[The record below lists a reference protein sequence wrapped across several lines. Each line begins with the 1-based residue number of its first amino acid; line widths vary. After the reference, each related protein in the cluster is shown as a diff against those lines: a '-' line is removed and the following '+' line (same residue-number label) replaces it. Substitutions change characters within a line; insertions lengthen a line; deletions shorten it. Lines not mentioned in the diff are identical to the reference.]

1 MAEAQKLA
9 VQPRLVVG
17 KKVAQLRRD
26 GVLPGVVFGGHKDSA
41 PVQTDLRAFE
51 RSYRR
56 WGNTTLLSL
65 EGLDGDAIPA
75 LIHGVARDTMTGR
88 LLHVD
93 LQRVSLTEKTQAEVP
108 LHFIHE
114 SPAVKTLGAVLVHA
128 RNHVQ
133 VEAFPQDMP
142 HAIEVDLSPL
152 AEIDDAIF
160 VRDLIVDKTIVEII
174 DDPDELVVKAVPVH
188 IEEEPVA
195 AAAVPAEG
203 EVASGRCGRRRR
215 GRRSG
220 CRRCRA
226 GRRCWKA
233 GRCRRREAG
242 RCRRREARCR
252 SREAWRTRREVRRSR
267 AEGRGLEEGLGPR
280 GECAA

>member
-1 MAEAQKLA
+1 LAEAQKLA
-9 VQPRLVVG
+9 VQPRQVVG

-203 EVASGRCGRRRR
+203 EVP
-215 GRRSG
+215 
-220 CRRCRA
+220 
-226 GRRCWKA
+226 
-233 GRCRRREAG
+233 
-242 RCRRREARCR
+242 
-252 SREAWRTRREVRRSR
+252 
-267 AEGRGLEEGLGPR
+267 AEGAEEGEEGAAPAAAGAAPGAAAGAKPGAAAGAKPGAAPAKPGAPAGKPGAPAPK
-280 GECAA
+280 GEGQKKG

>member
-1 MAEAQKLA
+1 LAEAQKLA
-9 VQPRLVVG
+9 VRPRQVVG
-17 KKVAQLRRD
+17 KKVAQLRRE
-26 GVLPGVVFGGHKDSA
+26 GVLPGVVFGGRKDSTS
-41 PVQTDLRAFE
+41 VQTDLRAFE

-56 WGNTTLLSL
+56 WGNTTLLAL
-65 EGLDGDAIPA
+65 EGLDGESIPA

-93 LQRVSLTEKTQAEVP
+93 FQRVSLTEKTHADVP

-128 RNHVQ
+128 RSHVT

-142 HAIEVDLSPL
+142 HSIDVDLSPL

-160 VRDLIVDKTIVEII
+160 VRDLVVDKTIVEIT

-195 AAAVPAEG
+195 AVAAPVEGEAPAEG
-203 EVASGRCGRRRR
+203 E
-215 GRRSG
+215 
-220 CRRCRA
+220 
-226 GRRCWKA
+226 
-233 GRCRRREAG
+233 EA
-242 RCRRREARCR
+242 A
-252 SREAWRTRREVRRSR
+252 
-267 AEGRGLEEGLGPR
+267 AEGAAPAAAGAAPGAAAGKPGAAAGAKPGAPSAKGAPAGKPGAPAPK
-280 GECAA
+280 GEAPKKG

>member
-1 MAEAQKLA
+1 LAEAQKLA
-9 VQPRLVVG
+9 VQPRQVVG

-160 VRDLIVDKTIVEII
+160 VRDLVVDKTIVEII
-174 DDPDELVVKAVPVH
+174 DDGDDLVVKAVPVH
-188 IEEEPVA
+188 IEAEPVA
-195 AAAVPAEG
+195 AAAVPLEG
-203 EVASGRCGRRRR
+203 EVPVEGAEEG
-215 GRRSG
+215 
-220 CRRCRA
+220 
-226 GRRCWKA
+226 
-233 GRCRRREAG
+233 
-242 RCRRREARCR
+242 
-252 SREAWRTRREVRRSR
+252 
-267 AEGRGLEEGLGPR
+267 AEGAAPAAAGAAPGAAAGKPGAAAGAKPVAAAAGAKPGAAPAKPGAPAGKSGAPAPKGEGSKKG
-280 GECAA
+280 

>member
-9 VQPRLVVG
+9 VQPRQVVG
-17 KKVAQLRRD
+17 KKVAQLRRE

-75 LIHGVARDTMTGR
+75 LIHGVARDSMTGR

-93 LQRVSLTEKTQAEVP
+93 LQRVSLTEKTHAEVP
-108 LHFIHE
+108 LHFVHE

-128 RNHVQ
+128 RSHVE

-142 HAIEVDLSPL
+142 HSIEVDLSPL

-160 VRDLIVDKTIVEII
+160 IRDLIVDKTIVEII

-203 EVASGRCGRRRR
+203 EVA
-215 GRRSG
+215 
-220 CRRCRA
+220 
-226 GRRCWKA
+226 
-233 GRCRRREAG
+233 
-242 RCRRREARCR
+242 
-252 SREAWRTRREVRRSR
+252 
-267 AEGRGLEEGLGPR
+267 AEGAEEGAEGAAPAAPGAAPAAGGKPGAAAAGAKPGAAPAKPGAPAGKSGAPAPK
-280 GECAA
+280 GEGSKKG

>member
-9 VQPRLVVG
+9 VRPRQVVG

-26 GVLPGVVFGGHKDSA
+26 GVLPGVVFGGRKDSTS
-41 PVQTDLRAFE
+41 VQTDLRSFE

-93 LQRVSLTEKTQAEVP
+93 FQRVSLTEKTHAEVP
-108 LHFIHE
+108 LHFVHE

-128 RNHVQ
+128 RDHVT
-133 VEAFPQDMP
+133 VEAFPQDIP

-152 AEIDDAIF
+152 IEIDDALY
-160 VRDLIVDKTIVEII
+160 VRDLVFDKTTVSIV
-174 DDPDELVVKAVPVH
+174 DDPDELVVKAVPVR
-188 IEEEPVA
+188 IEAEPTPAVA
-195 AAAVPAEG
+195 APVEG
-203 EVASGRCGRRRR
+203 EVA
-215 GRRSG
+215 
-220 CRRCRA
+220 
-226 GRRCWKA
+226 
-233 GRCRRREAG
+233 
-242 RCRRREARCR
+242 
-252 SREAWRTRREVRRSR
+252 
-267 AEGRGLEEGLGPR
+267 AEGAEAAEEGAAPAAAGGAAPGAAAGKPGAPAGAKPGAAAKPGAPAGKPGAPAPK
-280 GECAA
+280 GEGQKKG

>member
-1 MAEAQKLA
+1 LAEAQKLA
-9 VQPRLVVG
+9 VSPRQVVG
-17 KKVAQLRRD
+17 KKVAQLRRE

-93 LQRVSLTEKTQAEVP
+93 LQRVSLTEKTKAEVP
-108 LHFIHE
+108 LHFVHE

-128 RNHVQ
+128 RSHVE

-142 HAIEVDLSPL
+142 HSIEVDLSPL

-203 EVASGRCGRRRR
+203 EVAAEGAEEGEE
-215 GRRSG
+215 GAAAPA
-220 CRRCRA
+220 A
-226 GRRCWKA
+226 GAAGAAGAKPGAAGAKPGAAPAKA
-233 GRCRRREAG
+233 GAPAG
-242 RCRRREARCR
+242 KTGAP
-252 SREAWRTRREVRRSR
+252 APKG
-267 AEGRGLEEGLGPR
+267 EGAKKG
-280 GECAA
+280 

>member
-1 MAEAQKLA
+1 MAEAEKLA
-9 VQPRLVVG
+9 VLPRQVVG

-26 GVLPGVVFGGHKDSA
+26 GVLPGVIFGGHKDSS
-41 PVQTDLRAFE
+41 PVQTDLRSFE

-93 LQRVSLTEKTQAEVP
+93 FQRVSLTEKTHAEVP
-108 LHFIHE
+108 LHFVHE

-128 RNHVQ
+128 RDHVT
-133 VEAFPQDMP
+133 VEAFPQDIP
-142 HAIEVDLSPL
+142 HAIDVDLSPL
-152 AEIDDAIF
+152 IEIDDALF
-160 VRDLIVDKTIVEII
+160 VRDLIVDKTKVRVL
-174 DDPDELVVKAVPVH
+174 DDPDELVVKAVPVR

-203 EVASGRCGRRRR
+203 EVA
-215 GRRSG
+215 
-220 CRRCRA
+220 
-226 GRRCWKA
+226 
-233 GRCRRREAG
+233 
-242 RCRRREARCR
+242 
-252 SREAWRTRREVRRSR
+252 
-267 AEGRGLEEGLGPR
+267 AEGAEAPAEGAAPAAGAAAPGAAAGKPGAAAGAKPGAAAGAKPGAAAKPGAPAAKPGAPAPK
-280 GECAA
+280 GEKKG

>member
-1 MAEAQKLA
+1 LADAEKLA
-9 VQPRLVVG
+9 VRPRQVVG

-26 GVLPGVVFGGHKDSA
+26 GVLPGVVFGGHKDSS
-41 PVQTDLRAFE
+41 PVQTELRSFE

-93 LQRVSLTEKTQAEVP
+93 FQRVSLTEKTHAEVP
-108 LHFIHE
+108 LHFVHE

-128 RNHVQ
+128 RDHVT
-133 VEAFPQDMP
+133 VEAFPQDIP
-142 HAIEVDLSPL
+142 HAIDVDLSPL
-152 AEIDDAIF
+152 IEIDDALF
-160 VRDLIVDKTIVEII
+160 VRDLVVDKTTVLIL
-174 DDPDELVVKAVPVH
+174 DDPDELLVKAVPVR

-203 EVASGRCGRRRR
+203 EVAAEGAEAPAEG
-215 GRRSG
+215 GAPAA
-220 CRRCRA
+220 A
-226 GRRCWKA
+226 GGAAPGAAAGKPGAAAGAKPGAPAAKPGAPAAKA
-233 GRCRRREAG
+233 GAPAG
-242 RCRRREARCR
+242 KSGAP
-252 SREAWRTRREVRRSR
+252 A
-267 AEGRGLEEGLGPR
+267 PK
-280 GECAA
+280 GEKKG

>member
-9 VQPRLVVG
+9 VRPRQVVG

-41 PVQTDLRAFE
+41 SVQTELRAFE

-93 LQRVSLTEKTQAEVP
+93 FQRVSLTEKTHADVP
-108 LHFIHE
+108 LHFVHE
-114 SPAVKTLGAVLVHA
+114 SPAVKTLGAVLIHA
-128 RNHVQ
+128 RSHVT

-152 AEIDDAIF
+152 AEIDDAIY
-160 VRDLIVDKTIVEII
+160 VRDLVVNKTTVEIL
-174 DDPDELVVKAVPVH
+174 DDGDELIVKAVPVH
-188 IEEEPVA
+188 VEEEPVA
-195 AAAVPAEG
+195 AAAAPVEG
-203 EVASGRCGRRRR
+203 EVAAEG
-215 GRRSG
+215 
-220 CRRCRA
+220 A
-226 GRRCWKA
+226 
-233 GRCRRREAG
+233 EAG
-242 RCRRREARCR
+242 
-252 SREAWRTRREVRRSR
+252 
-267 AEGRGLEEGLGPR
+267 AEGAPAGAAPGAAAGKPGAAAGAKPGAPGAKPAAAGKPGAPAPK
-280 GECAA
+280 GEAQKKG

>member
-1 MAEAQKLA
+1 LAEAQKLA
-9 VQPRLVVG
+9 VRPRQVVG
-17 KKVAQLRRD
+17 KKVAQLRRA

-41 PVQTDLRAFE
+41 AVQTDLRSFE

-93 LQRVSLTEKTQAEVP
+93 FQRVSLTEKTHAEVP

-128 RNHVQ
+128 RSQVE

-152 AEIDDAIF
+152 AEIDDALYI
-160 VRDLIVDKTIVEII
+160 RDLVYDKTIVEIL
-174 DDPDELVVKAVPVH
+174 DDPDELVVKAVPVR

-195 AAAVPAEG
+195 AAAVPVEG
-203 EVASGRCGRRRR
+203 EVTEEGA
-215 GRRSG
+215 
-220 CRRCRA
+220 
-226 GRRCWKA
+226 
-233 GRCRRREAG
+233 EAP
-242 RCRRREARCR
+242 
-252 SREAWRTRREVRRSR
+252 
-267 AEGRGLEEGLGPR
+267 AEGAAPAAGGAPAGAAAKPGAATGAKPGAAPAKPGAAGAKPGAPAPK
-280 GECAA
+280 GEAPKKG

>member
-9 VQPRLVVG
+9 VQPRQVVG

-160 VRDLIVDKTIVEII
+160 VRDLVVDKTIVEII
-174 DDPDELVVKAVPVH
+174 DDGDDLVVKAVPVH
-188 IEEEPVA
+188 IEAEPVA
-195 AAAVPAEG
+195 AAAVPLEG
-203 EVASGRCGRRRR
+203 EVPVEGAEEG
-215 GRRSG
+215 
-220 CRRCRA
+220 
-226 GRRCWKA
+226 
-233 GRCRRREAG
+233 
-242 RCRRREARCR
+242 
-252 SREAWRTRREVRRSR
+252 
-267 AEGRGLEEGLGPR
+267 AEGAAPAAAGAAPGAAAGKPGAAAGAKPVAAAAGAKPGAAPAKPGAPAGKSGAPAPKGEGSKKG
-280 GECAA
+280 